1 MEMELVLWC
10 HSLNHK
16 DLIQPRLVIN
26 LSFRR
31 LVSFISL
38 KVENGLTKSVSRWGV
53 FVREGDDCGLCNVA
67 RFVEVGCH
75 PWFEELIL
83 RPHCSLK

>member
-1 MEMELVLWC
+1 MGSGLIVGIKDVA
-10 HSLNHK
+10 SGYIIGIKDVNHEG
-16 DLIQPRLVIN
+16 LIQSRLVIN

-38 KVENGLTKSVSRWGV
+38 KVENGTSVSRWGV
-53 FVREGDDCGLCNVA
+53 FVREGDDCGLCNIA

-75 PWFEELIL
+75 PWFEE
-83 RPHCSLK
+83 